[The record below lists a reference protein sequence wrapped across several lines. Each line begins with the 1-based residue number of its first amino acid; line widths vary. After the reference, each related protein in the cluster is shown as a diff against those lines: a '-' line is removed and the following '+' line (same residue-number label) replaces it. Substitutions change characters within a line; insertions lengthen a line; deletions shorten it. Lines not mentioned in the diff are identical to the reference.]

1 MSFQPNEKPDLVSN
15 KTGEKLSKFTDYLEE
30 GHWNN
35 FNRDDAQKIIRD
47 VFYILFQDSKNQTE
61 EIKKYLETKKKE
73 LEIFFQVEEIP
84 LMKIESSLW
93 HQFTKDEK
101 LGQSVQGFRTATVNG
116 EKINIPHLGFSADL
130 DYLDDV
136 INRVVKKARQLKIE
150 D

>member
-30 GHWNN
+30 HHWNN

-47 VFYILFQDSKNQTE
+47 VFYILFQDSENQTE

-73 LEIFFQVEEIP
+73 LEIFFKVEEIP
-84 LMKIESSLW
+84 LMKLESSLW

-101 LGQSVQGFRTATVNG
+101 LGQSVQGFRTATVDG
-116 EKINIPHLGFSADL
+116 KKINIPHLGFSADL

-136 INRVVKKARQLKIE
+136 INRIVKKARQLKIE

>member
-35 FNRDDAQKIIRD
+35 FNKDDAQKIIRD
-47 VFYILFQDSKNQTE
+47 VFYILFQDSENQTE

-136 INRVVKKARQLKIE
+136 INRIVKKARQLKIE

>member
-15 KTGEKLSKFTDYLEE
+15 KTGEKLSKFTDYIEE

-35 FNRDDAQKIIRD
+35 FNKDDAQKIIRD
-47 VFYILFQDSKNQTE
+47 VFYILFQDSENQSE

-73 LEIFFQVEEIP
+73 LEIFFKIEEIP
-84 LMKIESSLW
+84 LMKLESSLW

-101 LGQSVQGFRTATVNG
+101 LGQSVQGFRTATVDG
-116 EKINIPHLGFSADL
+116 KKINIPHIGFSADL

>member
-15 KTGEKLSKFTDYLEE
+15 KTGEKISKFTDYIEE

-35 FNRDDAQKIIRD
+35 FNKDDAQKIIRD
-47 VFYILFQDSKNQTE
+47 VFYILFQDSENQTE

-73 LEIFFQVEEIP
+73 LEIFFKVEEIP
-84 LMKIESSLW
+84 LMKLESSLW

-101 LGQSVQGFRTATVNG
+101 LGQSVQGVRTATVDG
-116 EKINIPHLGFSADL
+116 KKINIPHIGFSADL
-130 DYLDDV
+130 DYLDDLINNV
-136 INRVVKKARQLKIE
+136 IKKAKQLNIK

>member
-35 FNRDDAQKIIRD
+35 FNKDDAQKIIRD

-136 INRVVKKARQLKIE
+136 INRIVKKARQLKIE